1 MIIGLGGAD
10 QSCPVCNVKPQIF
23 RAMAT
28 EGVVE
33 CGRCGLPSTIDVTAL
48 PGDQVPQLTTSPA
61 WIGIFRRYWS
71 ETGLKITAPELVG
84 PDIELAGRMKA
95 LNQWC
100 SEHAELVAA
109 ASLAAVAPY
118 SSVTAICVQVQS
130 PSGDEIRQAW
140 SMLLPNQTAGVV
152 LKLPFSAEGFTPG
165 TVITIQTPIQLPGQ
179 APDEPSKVGP

>member
-1 MIIGLGGAD
+1 
-10 QSCPVCNVKPQIF
+10 
-23 RAMAT
+23 MAV

-33 CGRCGLPSTIDVTAL
+33 CARCGLPSAIDTDAL
-48 PGDQVPQLTTSPA
+48 PGDQVPQLSTSPA

-100 SEHAELVAA
+100 SEHRELVAA

-140 SMLLPNQTAGVV
+140 SMLLPNETAGAV
-152 LKLPFSAEGFTPG
+152 LNLPFSAEGFAPG

-179 APDEPSKVGP
+179 APSESSEIKP